1 MLSNCT
7 QYSSMLSPA
16 LTLAH
21 TGNIAQATS
30 SLAINKA
37 KDDYVESL
45 NLNAELIGI
54 RDLFYDN
61 QFLYISLQHKDKNGY
76 TIGIY
81 RAPVNYKRLE
91 FEKFFSTNE
100 YWDNYNVFSGGRL
113 EKFSD
118 NNFIDAIDCLEYF
131 NSLPMVFRMII
142 HFL

>member
-45 NLNAELIGI
+45 NLNALDSELIKESMN
-54 RDLFYDN
+54 DAEPP
-61 QFLYISLQHKDKNGY
+61 KPEP
-76 TIGIY
+76 
-81 RAPVNYKRLE
+81 PVANPK
-91 FEKFFSTNE
+91 
-100 YWDNYNVFSGGRL
+100 VFS
-113 EKFSD
+113 S
-118 NNFIDAIDCLEYF
+118 I
-131 NSLPMVFRMII
+131 
-142 HFL
+142 